1 MSYDDYRALTA
12 EAPGLLSKYDV
23 ISPTVLQE
31 DEYGDPKSVEMPPQV
46 RFYEAGLNVSD
57 SLTARDYWC
66 FLNKLRHKS
75 PENDAFLRRKFLNFA
90 QEKKY
95 LASALGFFKA
105 HGLYTKE

>member
-1 MSYDDYRALTA
+1 MDYDVYRSLA
-12 EAPGLLSKYDV
+12 EDAPGLLNRYDTL
-23 ISPTVLQE
+23 SPTVVRE
-31 DEYGDPKSVEMPPQV
+31 DDYGEPELVEMPPQV
-46 RFYEAGLNVSD
+46 RFYEAGLDISD
-57 SLTARDYWC
+57 SLTAREYWC

-95 LASALGFFKA
+95 LADALTFFRA